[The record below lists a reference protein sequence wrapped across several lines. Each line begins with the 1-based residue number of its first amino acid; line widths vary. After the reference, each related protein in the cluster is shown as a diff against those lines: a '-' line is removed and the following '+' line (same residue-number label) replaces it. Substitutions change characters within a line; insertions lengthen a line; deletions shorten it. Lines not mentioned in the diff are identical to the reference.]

1 MVGRRTLQYSFRVTT
16 AAALVLAVMTSPM
29 RPAKSAGSYCFNHQ
43 RRDFDVT
50 SAHSCPRLASALAD
64 SRPVQVKALP
74 SEREEELSWTTRPAC
89 RVFDFPPALSP
100 KPERDLVAIG
110 LDRAMHPL
118 RC

>member
-1 MVGRRTLQYSFRVTT
+1 MRALFGSRARDDGRYKDLQYSFRVTT

-50 SAHSCPRLASALAD
+50 SAHSFPRLASALAD

-74 SEREEELSWTTRPAC
+74 L
-89 RVFDFPPALSP
+89 
-100 KPERDLVAIG
+100 
-110 LDRAMHPL
+110 RA
-118 RC
+118 